1 MNAAGLAQAH
11 WNKTPLYFSEEERY
25 TTFPW
30 LCEAAEFRRH
40 AGQHVLEIGCGS
52 GCDLL
57 QFARHGAIA
66 TGVDISERHI
76 QLARDRVGGLAVVKY
91 GSACRLPFADGSFD
105 YVYTHGVIHHIDT
118 PDLAVQ
124 ELLRVLRPGGRF
136 NVQVYALW
144 SESAAI
150 YFFKHGHDWKRHVE
164 NSTDPVHIELYTA
177 RMLRRLFA
185 PIRLDI
191 SKHQSY
197 HLRTLS
203 RWTGFF
209 LVAKGRK
216 P

>member
-1 MNAAGLAQAH
+1 MIWEKPMNAGGLAQAH

-25 TTFPW
+25 GTLPW

-40 AGQHVLEIGCGS
+40 AGERVLEIGCGS

-57 QFARHGAIA
+57 QVARHGAIA

-76 QLARDRVGGLAVVKY
+76 QLARDRVGGSAVVKY
-91 GSACRLPFADGSFD
+91 GSACQLPFAEGSFD
-105 YVYTHGVIHHIDT
+105 Y
-118 PDLAVQ
+118 
-124 ELLRVLRPGGRF
+124 
-136 NVQVYALW
+136 VYALW

-150 YFFKHGHDWKRHVE
+150 YFFKHGRDWKRHVE
-164 NSTDPVHIELYTA
+164 NSTDPVHIELYTGRA
-177 RMLRRLFA
+177 LRRLFA

-197 HLRTLS
+197 HFGTLS